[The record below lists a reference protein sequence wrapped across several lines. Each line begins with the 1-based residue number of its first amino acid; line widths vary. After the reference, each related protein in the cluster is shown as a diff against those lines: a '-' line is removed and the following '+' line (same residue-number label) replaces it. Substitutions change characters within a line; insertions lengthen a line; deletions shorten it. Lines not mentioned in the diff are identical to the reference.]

1 MFPMGLFVNRVQ
13 SLKTS
18 TRRADCIAVDKDSL
32 SLLKVRNYYAF
43 AEHFP

>member
-1 MFPMGLFVNRVQ
+1 MFPMKLFVDRVQ
-13 SLKTS
+13 SLKSS
-18 TRRADCIAVDKDSL
+18 TPEADCIAVDKDSL